1 MYDAGTPPEQAE
13 RHGEKTGKGRPPY
26 SRVCRAAFIFLNP
39 GLLACLIYC
48 FFFSRVCLV
57 GLLGAAALAGA
68 LVDMLRRAALAS
80 GSPFLAAS

>member
-1 MYDAGTPPEQAE
+1 MAATGPPPEQAVQIG
-13 RHGEKTGKGRPPY
+13 RNNIKAARGILTGMPGGLY
-26 SRVCRAAFIFLNP
+26 IVECRAFWPVF
-39 GLLACLIYC
+39 YC
-48 FFFSRVCLV
+48 FFLSRVCLV